1 MTTRQYPRLLNH
13 PYLIILFSSIL
24 IVALAA
30 GAQNL
35 YFRGDYKT
43 FFREDNPQRVAFEE
57 MQDMFNKTESVN
69 ILVVP
74 DSGNVFNTTTLNLIQ
89 SLTEEAWQTP
99 YSIRVNSIT
108 NFQHTYAEGDD
119 LIVDK
124 LYPDWQTLT
133 PEVIANVEQVALSEP
148 DVLNRLVS
156 PDGEVAVISITVRM
170 SDGDQTPEVA
180 EIGDFVKNIKA
191 RVAGEYPNH
200 TLYLTGVVM
209 LNDAFQI
216 AANDDAATLVP
227 AMFAAIIVMI
237 GVLMRSVFAAITTLV
252 IVATT
257 IASTMGFAGWSGFFL
272 SVSTVNVPT
281 MVMTLAVADCVH
293 VIASWFQHM
302 REGESRDEALH
313 NALALNFMPVVITS
327 VTTSIGFLTLNFS
340 DVPILVD
347 LGNLTA
353 MGVMLA
359 CVLSLTL
366 LPAMLKVLP
375 IKPPQQTSTKPL
387 PWLTQLGEW
396 VITYHRRV
404 LPYSAIIFVTALI
417 LASTNQLNDIA
428 IKYFSQDNSFR
439 QAADYQSDHLSGLAT
454 IDFAVYTDEI
464 SGINQPEVLTSVQA
478 LTAWLR
484 AQPEVDHVSSISDT
498 YKKLNKNMNY
508 DDNTYYQLPLDA
520 ELAAQYLLLF
530 EMSLPYGLDLN
541 NQIDVDKAAT
551 RISVTLDNLGSKELT
566 AFEQRAKDFFAKLAP
581 QLRLTAASPALMFAH
596 IGETN
601 MQSMLKGSL
610 TALVIIS
617 ALLIFALKSLKLG
630 AISLVPNLLPAG
642 LGFGIWAMLSGE
654 INMAL
659 SVVLSMTLG
668 IIVDDTVH
676 FLSKYKKAR
685 EQGKT
690 AEEAVRYA
698 YKTIG
703 QALIVTTTVLTVG
716 FGILSLSSF
725 ALNSDMGLLT
735 AIILVGALV
744 IDLLFLP
751 AFLLW
756 LDTDRTAK
764 THS

>member
-1 MTTRQYPRLLNH
+1 MTTRLYLRLLNH

-24 IVALAA
+24 IITLAA

-57 MQDMFNKTESVN
+57 MQDSFNKAETVN

-74 DSGNVFNTTTLNLIQ
+74 DSRNVFNQNTLDLLK
-89 SLTEEAWQTP
+89 SLTEESWLTP
-99 YSIRVNSIT
+99 HSIRVNSMT
-108 NFQHTYAEGDD
+108 NFQHTYAEQDD

-133 PEVIANVEQVALSEP
+133 PELIENIKSVALSEP
-148 DVLNRLVS
+148 GVVIRLVS
-156 PDGEVAVISITVRM
+156 PDGQLAVISITVQM
-170 SDGDQTPEVA
+170 SDGDQTKELAEVA
-180 EIGDFVKNIKA
+180 EYVKTLKSQTLKN
-191 RVAGEYPNH
+191 YPDH
-200 TLYLTGVVM
+200 QIFLTGVVM
-209 LNDAFQI
+209 LNDAFLL
-216 AANDDAATLVP
+216 AANEDAMTLVP

-237 GVLMRSVFAAITTLV
+237 GVMMRSFFAAVTTLV

-257 IASTMGFAGWSGFFL
+257 IAATMGFAGWSGFFL

-293 VIASWFQHM
+293 LIASWFQHM
-302 REGESRDEALH
+302 REGQSRDEALH
-313 NALALNFMPVVITS
+313 NTLALNFMPVVITS

-359 CVLSLTL
+359 CVLALTL
-366 LPAMLKVLP
+366 LPAMLKILP
-375 IKPPQQTSTKPL
+375 VKPPQQTSKKPL
-387 PWLTQLGEW
+387 PWLTGFGEW

-404 LPYSAIIFVTALI
+404 LPYSAIVFVTTLI

-439 QAADYQSDHLSGLAT
+439 QAADYQSEHLSGLAT
-454 IDFAVYTDEI
+454 IDFAIYTDEV
-464 SGINQPEVLTSVQA
+464 SGINKPEVLTSVQA
-478 LTAWLR
+478 LTEWLR

-508 DDNTYYQLPLDA
+508 DNESFYRLPLDA

-566 AFEQRAKDFFAKLAP
+566 AFEQRAKDFFNKLAP
-581 QLRLTAASPALMFAH
+581 ELRLTAASPALMFAH

-617 ALLIFALKSLKLG
+617 GLLIFALKSLKLG

-685 EQGKT
+685 EQGKS

-735 AIILVGALV
+735 VIILVGALV

-756 LDTDRTAK
+756 LDTERTAK